1 MKTFRTTRRMMITS
15 TALATLA
22 LSTVA
27 VTTANAD
34 PSEKKPWKGITTT
47 VVDFGAYTS
56 DVVENPEDSEDRD
69 PTVNAT
75 NNTLAVSPDEK
86 FAVAT
91 NSYSDRLVVI
101 HLESGVKIWEIK
113 GYVSPRNIVFA
124 PDSKSFTVSD
134 SARGVVDRISTT
146 SFQVTKR
153 LPLGAGVFGTSQS
166 PDGKTLYA
174 NNAAADTVT
183 VVDQANNRP
192 VDVITGFHEPRQG
205 TKVSHD
211 GKTLY
216 VTNYNKG
223 DSKLSIVD
231 LTNPAHPK
239 TELDGFHGLRAIS
252 VDSAGDRLYAANS
265 ANDTISVVDLH
276 DTTDRESIQV
286 GDMPYGAALS
296 PDGTVLLTGN
306 KADNTLTAVKIT
318 HENGKITHTVL
329 GTIAGSG
336 KNYLKAPRQAIS
348 FSNDSKTAYV
358 LNEDL
363 TIAQVDIATRTVTKV
378 LGR

>member
-124 PDSKSFTVSD
+124 PDS
-134 SARGVVDRISTT
+134 
-146 SFQVTKR
+146 
-153 LPLGAGVFGTSQS
+153 
-166 PDGKTLYA
+166 
-174 NNAAADTVT
+174 
-183 VVDQANNRP
+183 
-192 VDVITGFHEPRQG
+192 
-205 TKVSHD
+205 
-211 GKTLY
+211 
-216 VTNYNKG
+216 
-223 DSKLSIVD
+223 
-231 LTNPAHPK
+231 
-239 TELDGFHGLRAIS
+239 
-252 VDSAGDRLYAANS
+252 
-265 ANDTISVVDLH
+265 
-276 DTTDRESIQV
+276 
-286 GDMPYGAALS
+286 
-296 PDGTVLLTGN
+296 
-306 KADNTLTAVKIT
+306 
-318 HENGKITHTVL
+318 
-329 GTIAGSG
+329 
-336 KNYLKAPRQAIS
+336 
-348 FSNDSKTAYV
+348 
-358 LNEDL
+358 
-363 TIAQVDIATRTVTKV
+363 
-378 LGR
+378 